1 MKEARETLQ
10 LIGMLERITKDQ
22 DESIAVLQENLRTYA
37 AEIVRLRSG
46 AKGALSALRTGAAID
61 VVAAIQILRGLE

>member
-1 MKEARETLQ
+1 MKEAHETSQ

-46 AKGALSALRTGAAID
+46 AKGALSALRTGQAID